1 MAGKTIDGL
10 NESGLAGLGKTFM
23 RLGRIGLWMQIV
35 VGSLPLLLMVF
46 VFVFART
53 PDGPRAGLPLVEHL
67 TAASLL
73 LLVFTIF
80 WFRRYTQVGRNLVD
94 PESMLSLTS
103 VMRTAWTGIVAGSI
117 AILLSLLLMMVETG
131 NLLFNFLK
139 APQGGV
145 PVFQTTGSELTG
157 WVSTIDMAS
166 LMALTLFMLAELIV
180 LVFSLWLLYR
190 TMQEADEFPASIYD

>member
-1 MAGKTIDGL
+1 MAGKTTDGL
-10 NESGLAGLGKTFM
+10 NESGLVGLGRSFM
-23 RLGRIGLWMQIV
+23 RLGRAGFWMQIV

-53 PDGPRAGLPLVEHL
+53 PDGPRAGMPLVEHL

-73 LLVFTIF
+73 LLVFTIL
-80 WFRRYTQVGRNLVD
+80 WFHRYMQVGRNLVD
-94 PESMLSLTS
+94 PDNRPALTS
-103 VMRTAWTGIVAGSI
+103 VMRTAWTGIVAGSV

-190 TMQEADEFPASIYD
+190 TMQEADEFPQSVYD

>member
-1 MAGKTIDGL
+1 MGDRTTGDSGETGL
-10 NESGLAGLGKTFM
+10 EGLGKTFM
-23 RLGRIGLWMQIV
+23 RLGRVGFWMQIV
-35 VGSLPLLLMVF
+35 VGSLPLLLMIF

-80 WFRRYTQVGRNLVD
+80 WFHRYTQVGRNLAD
-94 PESMLSLTS
+94 PESMPALTS
-103 VMRTAWTGIVAGSI
+103 VMRTAWTGIVAGSV
-117 AILLSLLLMMVETG
+117 AILVSLLLMMVETG

-145 PVFQTTGSELTG
+145 PVFQTTGSEITG

-166 LMALTLFMLAELIV
+166 LMALTLFLLAELIV

-190 TMQEADEFPASIYD
+190 TMQEADEFPQSVYD